1 MSTDIV
7 KKLLTQ
13 LASQKTL
20 NQNRLNKLK
29 RRFASQHKM
38 GMISNAR
45 ILDVYRKMILNND
58 LPVNLT
64 LLELLKK
71 RAIRTLSGV
80 APIAVLTKPYEC
92 PGKCVFCPTEKK
104 MPKSYLSNE
113 PAVMR
118 AILMKFDPYK
128 QVELRLNALSDH
140 GHETDKIELIVMGG
154 TFSHLPK
161 KYQTWFV
168 KRCFDACNLKTSKD
182 LKTAQKLNEKAKHR
196 IVGLTLETRPDFIDE
211 AEIKRFRELGCT
223 KVEIGIQAIDDKIL
237 SLNKRQ
243 ITVEQI
249 IYSTELLKKTG
260 FKVVYHLM
268 PNLPGSTP
276 AKDLKMYQKL
286 FTDPRFQ
293 PDMLK
298 IYPTVVTKNTELFK
312 WWKAGKFIPYSD
324 KQLLNLLIKMKLATP
339 NYVRI
344 IRLIRDI
351 PEQSIEAG
359 NKISNLRQTLTRVL
373 KERDQICRCIRCRE
387 ARGNVKNADK
397 AKLFIE
403 KYPASNGQE
412 FFLHFSSPDKKIL
425 YAFLRL
431 RFNNEAKNFIPELN
445 NAALIRE
452 VHTYGK
458 ALAIDTQSKTAVQHL
473 GFGKKLLAKAEEMAI
488 DGGFH
493 KMAVISGIG
502 VRGYYRKFGYKLQ
515 GTYMT
520 KKLK

>member
-1 MSTDIV
+1 MQTEII
-7 KKLLTQ
+7 KQLITKLN
-13 LASQKTL
+13 SQKIL

-29 RRFASQHKM
+29 RRFASQYKM
-38 GMISNAR
+38 GMISNAHILAYYKKI
-45 ILDVYRKMILNND
+45 ILDGKLEVNPILLD
-58 LPVNLT
+58 
-64 LLELLKK
+64 LLKK

-92 PGKCVFCPTEKK
+92 PGKCIFCPTEKK

-118 AILMKFDPYK
+118 AILTKFDPYK
-128 QVELRLNALSDH
+128 QVELRLNALKNH

-161 KYQTWFV
+161 KYQTWFI

-196 IVGLTLETRPDFIDE
+196 IVGLTLETRPDFINE
-211 AEIKRFRELGCT
+211 EEIRRFRELGCT
-223 KVEIGIQAIDDKIL
+223 KVEIGVQAIDDKIL

-249 IYSTELLKKTG
+249 IYSTKLLKKSG

-276 AKDLKMYQKL
+276 TKDFKMYKKL
-286 FTDPRFQ
+286 FTDTRFQ

-298 IYPTVVTKNTELFK
+298 IYPTVVTKNSTLYK
-312 WWKAGKFIPYSD
+312 WWQAGKFIPYSD
-324 KQLLNLLIKMKLATP
+324 SQLLNLLIKMKLATP

-351 PEQSIEAG
+351 PEQSIIAG
-359 NKISNLRQTLTRVL
+359 NKISNLRQTLSQIL
-373 KERDQICRCIRCRE
+373 KERDEICRCIRCRE
-387 ARGNVKNADK
+387 ARGNVKNANK
-397 AKLFIE
+397 AKIFIE
-403 KYPASNGQE
+403 KYLASDGQE

-431 RFNNEAKNFIPELN
+431 RFNNESDHFIPELKG
-445 NAALIRE
+445 AALIRE

-458 ALAIDTQSKTAVQHL
+458 ALAINTKSKNAIQHL
-473 GFGKKLLAKAEEMAI
+473 GFGKKLLSKAEQLAK
-488 DGGFH
+488 DAGFN
-493 KMAVISGIG
+493 KMAVISGVG
-502 VRGYYRKFGYKLQ
+502 VRNYYRKFGYKLQ
-515 GTYMT
+515 GSYMV
-520 KKLK
+520 KKL